1 MKKFKIALGILAVFA
16 LVGIWQGGVYWFH
29 HGYAVGTRSGI
40 IRKLSVK
47 GPPYCKYLSG
57 ELALQGSNPGQPVE
71 VWEFSVD
78 DSSDQNPLV
87 ASLHEMERQSKLVT
101 LRYRQDLKLWWRC
114 SPAEYF
120 VTSIE
125 K

>member
-1 MKKFKIALGILAVFA
+1 MKKLKIALGVLAALAV
-16 LVGIWQGGVYWFH
+16 VGIWQALHYWFN
-29 HGYAVGTRSGI
+29 HGYSVGTRSGV

-78 DSSDQNPLV
+78 DSTEQNPLV
-87 ASLHEMERQSKLVT
+87 ASLHDMERQGKLVT
-101 LRYRQDLKLWWRC
+101 LRYRQDLKMWWRC
-114 SPAEYF
+114 TPAEFF